1 MIDVQLGTKSS
12 LTVPSGVEKMKEK
25 EGVMDIFFFSLLGA
39 TVGSILGTF
48 FGIFAVMR
56 WGCDDDRL

>member
-1 MIDVQLGTKSS
+1 
-12 LTVPSGVEKMKEK
+12 MKEK